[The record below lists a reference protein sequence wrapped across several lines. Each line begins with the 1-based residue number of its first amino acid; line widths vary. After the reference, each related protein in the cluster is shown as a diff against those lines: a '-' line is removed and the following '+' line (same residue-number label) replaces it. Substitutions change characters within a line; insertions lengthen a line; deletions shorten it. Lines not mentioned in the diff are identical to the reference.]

1 MSDHEKVKQRAM
13 RLKLKLDECAQL
25 LADELISDDPHT
37 QILRANALAERLSL
51 AKAIV
56 ENRDDKA
63 ELQKKLALLPGADE
77 LQAYAPL
84 AEVSL
89 RIGKIGKSRE
99 VEYLELTADFDQL
112 ITELNEIE
120 KAEELPLSTPSS
132 IHQVAY
138 SQASFGSGR
147 PARGMLENLDRD
159 LSESVFTGRHAL
171 ARAIVN
177 SERPTKTMGRP
188 SRSVDE
194 VVKENSE
201 RAAEIEN
208 LIDKSEQSLAGV
220 EIFDR
225 ATKLYRDTASNLK
238 RLVKES
244 GGVVQSEAKSQLVSV
259 EQLLKDLKKERVR
272 YLQAGEPDLPVSHLN
287 SPRFHLLNAKS
298 MLATTRE
305 IYNEIALEKD
315 LKKLRA
321 AK

>member
-1 MSDHEKVKQRAM
+1 MSEHDKVKQRAM

-63 ELQKKLALLPGADE
+63 ELQKQLALLPGADE

-99 VEYLELTADFDQL
+99 VEYLELAAHFDQL
-112 ITELNEIE
+112 IAELNEIE
-120 KAEELPLSTPSS
+120 KAEDLPLSTPSS

-188 SRSVDE
+188 SRSADDVT
-194 VVKENSE
+194 KENSK
-201 RAAEIEN
+201 RAAEIED
-208 LIDKSEQSLAGV
+208 LIAKSEQSLAGV
-220 EIFDR
+220 EILDR
-225 ATKLYRDTASNLK
+225 ATKIYRDTASNLK

-244 GGVVQSEAKSQLVSV
+244 GGVTQSEAKSQLVSV
-259 EQLLKDLKKERVR
+259 EQLLKDLKKERAR
-272 YLQAGEPDLPVSHLN
+272 YVEAGEPDLPVSHLN
-287 SPRFHLLNAKS
+287 SPRYYLLDAKS
-298 MLATTRE
+298 MLSATRE
-305 IYNEIALEKD
+305 IYNEVAMEKD
-315 LKKLRA
+315 LKKLRG